1 MEIEERMQ
9 LSDDNEAVRCVD
21 FEAAFLMARMLEVAA
36 AEVPSLVCFFFSPF
50 LFFCLSILLC
60 VLFFLCCSFLCFSF
74 LSFSLLLSLCL
85 SVGGSVAGLGG

>member
-50 LFFCLSILLC
+50 L
-60 VLFFLCCSFLCFSF
+60 CCSFLCFSF

>member
-36 AEVPSLVCFFFSPF
+36 AEVPSLVCFFFLSFFVFLSVSSFVCSF
-50 LFFCLSILLC
+50 LF
-60 VLFFLCCSFLCFSF
+60 VLFFP
-74 LSFSLLLSLCL
+74 LL
-85 SVGGSVAGLGG
+85 